1 MLYFIHW
8 CVQILQRTD
17 LWEIIW
23 WIVLESVQRGTKGI
37 ALSYFF
43 IIMLSSFWVMR
54 ETLSAL
60 RVMSKNTIL
69 DKINIYLGMKKER
82 KIEHTAALPQ
92 VPVLQMMSGLP
103 SFYVWIHNKNLTM
116 KHFSLCSFPK
126 WILCFLTILWP
137 FLTSSHTL
145 WEMETLNH

>member
-1 MLYFIHW
+1 MCADIAKNRFM
-8 CVQILQRTD
+8 
-17 LWEIIW
+17 EIIW

-82 KIEHTAALPQ
+82 KIEHTAALPICYCKFRCCKWCLDC
-92 VPVLQMMSGLP
+92 PASMCGFITKILLWNILA
-103 SFYVWIHNKNLTM
+103 FAHFLNEYYV
-116 KHFSLCSFPK
+116 S
-126 WILCFLTILWP
+126 WP
-137 FLTSSHTL
+137 FCGHF
-145 WEMETLNH
+145 